1 MRQAA
6 ETGAGGWRLPQGM
19 QRNGNQQ
26 DLRAGTAGGLLP
38 VLLQVR
44 ADEVIQTI
52 CLAAVGAF
60 VSFSVSLFLR
70 WLTGRLKRKR

>member
-1 MRQAA
+1 MSRSD
-6 ETGAGGWRLPQGM
+6 G
-19 QRNGNQQ
+19 QQ
-26 DLRAGTAGGLLP
+26 HLRAGTAGGLLP
-38 VLLQVR
+38 VLLQVS
-44 ADEVIQTI
+44 ADELVKTI

>member
-1 MRQAA
+1 MRQVWLN
-6 ETGAGGWRLPQGM
+6 GADGQRLVPVM
-19 QRNGNQQ
+19 PRNGSQQ

-38 VLLQVR
+38 VLLQVN
-44 ADEVIQTI
+44 ADEVVKTI